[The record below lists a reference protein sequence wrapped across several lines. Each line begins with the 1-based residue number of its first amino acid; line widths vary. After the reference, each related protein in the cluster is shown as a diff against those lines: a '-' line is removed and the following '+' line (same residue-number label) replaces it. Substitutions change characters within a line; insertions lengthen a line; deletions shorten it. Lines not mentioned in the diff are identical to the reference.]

1 MRERVSERDN
11 VVYWKTKRKIND
23 DLRECVSVVVC
34 GRETKRKRDEEREG
48 KSPSQ
53 SSAGR

>member
-1 MRERVSERDN
+1 VRERVSERDN

-23 DLRECVSVVVC
+23 DLRGCVSVVVC